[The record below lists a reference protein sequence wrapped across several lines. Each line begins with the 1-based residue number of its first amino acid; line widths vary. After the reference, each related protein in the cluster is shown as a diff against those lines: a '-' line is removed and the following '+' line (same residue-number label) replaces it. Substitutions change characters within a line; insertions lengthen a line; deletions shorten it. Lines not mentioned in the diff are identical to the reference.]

1 MASELWI
8 IIDIALMTLAIAAS
22 VKVLNDPASLPWLQI
37 LISALITLAVLWF
50 VGLYPLNV
58 ILAFVALILC
68 WHLFFLRGRE
78 GWDRCIIGA
87 LIAFV
92 IFIILEIIVGDIFEA
107 IDEAV
112 DSAWETASED

>member
-8 IIDIALMTLAIAAS
+8 IIDIVLMTLAIAVT
-22 VKVLNDPASLPWLQI
+22 VKVLNDPATLPWLQI
-37 LISALITLAVLWF
+37 FISALITLVVWWYA
-50 VGLYPLNV
+50 PLISIV
-58 ILAFVALILC
+58 FAFVALILC

-92 IFIILEIIVGDIFEA
+92 IFIILEIIVGGVFESL
-107 IDEAV
+107 DRAV
-112 DSAWETASED
+112 DSAWESAMED